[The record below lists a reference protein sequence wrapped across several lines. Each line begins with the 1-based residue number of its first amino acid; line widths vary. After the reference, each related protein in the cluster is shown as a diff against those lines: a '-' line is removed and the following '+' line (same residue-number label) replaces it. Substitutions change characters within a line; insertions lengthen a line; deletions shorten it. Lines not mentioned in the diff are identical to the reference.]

1 MVDSVFLFIF
11 VFVFVFVAQM
21 CVWCMCGAVQC
32 SAVGAGGGLGVAEV
46 MRLAICR
53 VGDKMANVLVSRT
66 CGFIAW
72 AVVASMVRVGF
83 PAFDVLGIFSLSEC
97 WSPISLLSLIFA
109 RFFFW

>member
-1 MVDSVFLFIF
+1 MY
-11 VFVFVFVAQM
+11 
-21 CVWCMCGAVQC
+21 CVCVVQC
-32 SAVGAGGGLGVAEV
+32 CVGACVVQCGGGEGELGVAEV
-46 MRLAICR
+46 MELAICR

-72 AVVASMVRVGF
+72 AVVASVVRVGF

>member
-1 MVDSVFLFIF
+1 MY
-11 VFVFVFVAQM
+11 
-21 CVWCMCGAVQC
+21 CVCVVQCCVGACVVQC
-32 SAVGAGGGLGVAEV
+32 SGVVRCCGCGWVGGGGLGVAEV

-72 AVVASMVRVGF
+72 AVVASVVRVGF

>member
-32 SAVGAGGGLGVAEV
+32 SAVGAGGAGGLGVAEV

-72 AVVASMVRVGF
+72 AVVRRWSAL
-83 PAFDVLGIFSLSEC
+83 AF
-97 WSPISLLSLIFA
+97 LLLMY
-109 RFFFW
+109 